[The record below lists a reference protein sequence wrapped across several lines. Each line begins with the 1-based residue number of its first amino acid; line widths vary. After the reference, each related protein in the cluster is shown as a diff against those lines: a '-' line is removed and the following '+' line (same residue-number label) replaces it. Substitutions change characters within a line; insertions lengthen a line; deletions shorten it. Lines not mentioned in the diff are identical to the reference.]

1 MKRESL
7 FQLNLLDFNLKRG
20 WTLYRLPARLL
31 GLAILTLCLAVRFSP
46 ALAQSPDGGEVA
58 EALAT
63 DSLFSSRS
71 GDVVVFA
78 GSGRFPDLL
87 RESA

>member
-46 ALAQSPDGGEVA
+46 ALAQSPDGG
-58 EALAT
+58 
-63 DSLFSSRS
+63 
-71 GDVVVFA
+71 G
-78 GSGRFPDLL
+78 GS
-87 RESA
+87 